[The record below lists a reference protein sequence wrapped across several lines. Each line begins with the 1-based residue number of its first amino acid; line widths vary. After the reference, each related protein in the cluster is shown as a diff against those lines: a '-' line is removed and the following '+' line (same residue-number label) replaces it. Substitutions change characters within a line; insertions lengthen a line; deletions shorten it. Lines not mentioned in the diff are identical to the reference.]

1 LLIAV
6 ARADQAPDRAVSAK
20 TLQRQFVFAGVA
32 GALALWVEVSIE
44 TPILLGVALG
54 AFIAEALSRKN
65 AHASPLPWLSWGITG
80 ALATVALFL
89 GENAPQRLRQT
100 DLRTLHPLYGLAW
113 LGLAL
118 LMAGGCRLIAARPDA
133 KKSRACIFLGLGVAA
148 IVPFVVVAIKTKSNA
163 FWAPD
168 LLALRLTKLPAD
180 GGAKSFWEWLVRF
193 GQPGKFLATIALPLL
208 ALGVSA
214 RILFAKNA
222 SRMRA
227 ALALAF
233 GPLLLAVV
241 YGCWKMSWWN
251 VADALAL
258 LVLAAACGH
267 PRSAGADT
275 DARAGKARW
284 IVPGLALCAL
294 APSVSLVSAPL
305 FSNSSRAELEDTDLK
320 GLIERDLAHYLQAHA
335 DAPHAIALAPP
346 AESVA
351 FYYYGGLRGLG
362 SLFTENIDGV
372 AASVRILSAS
382 TADEAQAL
390 VEKREVNFI
399 LIPTWDDA
407 MDQYAKVGSGQV
419 EGTFLDLLHHWSLPN
434 WLRPVAYSLPTVSGF
449 ENQFVSIFKVEDQ
462 QNDALALSRIAD
474 YFVDIG
480 KPELAI
486 PVAQSL
492 RKYPAD
498 LGALITRAS
507 VALNT
512 DDQQTLASIMPSINS
527 RLSHNGDRFVA
538 FDRRV
543 DLAVVLART
552 QQSAQAKDQVEKCI
566 GKIDAAKI
574 RSLSVGSLYRLQV
587 LEKVFGLRISDP
599 ELYQL
604 ARDLLTPDLR
614 AKL

>member
-1 LLIAV
+1 
-6 ARADQAPDRAVSAK
+6 
-20 TLQRQFVFAGVA
+20 
-32 GALALWVEVSIE
+32 
-44 TPILLGVALG
+44 
-54 AFIAEALSRKN
+54 
-65 AHASPLPWLSWGITG
+65 
-80 ALATVALFL
+80 
-89 GENAPQRLRQT
+89 
-100 DLRTLHPLYGLAW
+100 
-113 LGLAL
+113 
-118 LMAGGCRLIAARPDA
+118 
-133 KKSRACIFLGLGVAA
+133 
-148 IVPFVVVAIKTKSNA
+148 
-163 FWAPD
+163 
-168 LLALRLTKLPAD
+168 
-180 GGAKSFWEWLVRF
+180 
-193 GQPGKFLATIALPLL
+193 
-208 ALGVSA
+208 
-214 RILFAKNA
+214 
-222 SRMRA
+222 
-227 ALALAF
+227 
-233 GPLLLAVV
+233 
-241 YGCWKMSWWN
+241 
-251 VADALAL
+251 
-258 LVLAAACGH
+258 
-267 PRSAGADT
+267 
-275 DARAGKARW
+275 
-284 IVPGLALCAL
+284 
-294 APSVSLVSAPL
+294 
-305 FSNSSRAELEDTDLK
+305 
-320 GLIERDLAHYLQAHA
+320 
-335 DAPHAIALAPP
+335 
-346 AESVA
+346 
-351 FYYYGGLRGLG
+351 
-362 SLFTENIDGV
+362 
-372 AASVRILSAS
+372 
-382 TADEAQAL
+382 
-390 VEKREVNFI
+390 
-399 LIPTWDDA
+399 
-407 MDQYAKVGSGQV
+407 
-419 EGTFLDLLHHWSLPN
+419 
-434 WLRPVAYSLPTVSGF
+434 VAYSLPTVSGF